1 MNTLQEF
8 KQENLKK
15 YQAMNLEK
23 LDESYPL
30 NKIATL
36 LTAAEDPNKAT
47 NKINWNY
54 TPSSEFHDLF
64 LNGSE
69 FISST
74 ISGVQIKSLENA
86 WEEIK
91 SDDSE
96 DALSYLHHSLVKSG
110 VVIEIEKNTK
120 LNKPLRI
127 IYGPKT
133 TELTTF
139 TVVVKTGHH
148 SEVVLL
154 EETIDQNHGLSLL
167 METHI
172 FAGAESKVEHIKLSQ
187 GSRNSFLHQSTKA
200 QLKKN
205 AQYHNFIFNLPG
217 SYSRQ
222 NLTVDLIETGSHAE
236 SFNLYLTGDKEFSDI
251 STVINHQVHDTT
263 SNQLTKGILE
273 GDSKGIFTGKI
284 HISPKAQKVQSGQL
298 TKNLILSKK
307 AQAFSRPQLEIFADD
322 VKCSHGSTTGQMSAE
337 ELFYFEAR
345 GIPERKARN
354 MLAFGFGH
362 EIVFKISNILV
373 KNKIQS
379 IIQDELKSKINLG
392 ELK

>member
-1 MNTLQEF
+1 MNTLQELR
-8 KQENLKK
+8 QENLKK
-15 YQAMNLEK
+15 YQAVNQEK
-23 LDESYPL
+23 LDENYPL
-30 NKIATL
+30 NKISNL
-36 LTAAEDPNKAT
+36 LLAAKDPNKAT
-47 NKINWNY
+47 NKINWSY

-64 LNGSE
+64 LNGNE
-69 FISST
+69 VIYST
-74 ISGVQIKSLENA
+74 IHGVQIKSLESA
-86 WEEIK
+86 WEELK
-91 SDDSE
+91 SDDSA
-96 DALSYLHHSLVKSG
+96 DALSYLHHSLVKFG

-127 IYGPKT
+127 IFGPET
-133 TELTTF
+133 SALTTF
-139 TVVVKTGHH
+139 TVIIKAGQH
-148 SEVVLL
+148 SELVLL
-154 EETIDQNHGLSLL
+154 EEAIDKNHGMSLL
-167 METHI
+167 TETHI
-172 FAGAESKVEHIKLSQ
+172 FAAAESRVEHVKLGQ
-187 GSRNSFLHQSTKA
+187 GSMGSFLHQSTKV
-200 QLKKN
+200 QLKKS

-217 SYSRQ
+217 CYSRQ
-222 NLTVDLIETGSHAE
+222 NLTVNLTETGSHAE

-251 STVINHQVHDTT
+251 STVINHQIHDTT
-263 SNQLTKGILE
+263 SQQLTKGILG

-284 HISPKAQKVQSGQL
+284 HILPKAQKVQSGQL

-345 GIPERKARN
+345 GIPESKAKN

-362 EIVFKISNILV
+362 EIVFKISNSLV

-379 IIQDELKSKINLG
+379 IIQNALTSTIHLG

>member
-15 YQAMNLEK
+15 YQAMNLEN

-30 NKIATL
+30 NKISALISGT
-36 LTAAEDPNKAT
+36 EDPNKKIST
-47 NKINWNY
+47 INWDY
-54 TPSSEFHDLF
+54 TPSIEFHDLF
-64 LNGSE
+64 LNGNEVICSPL
-69 FISST
+69 
-74 ISGVQIKSLENA
+74 SGVQIKSLENA

-91 SDDSE
+91 SDYSD
-96 DALSYLHHSLVKSG
+96 DALSFLHHSLMKSG
-110 VVIEIEKNTK
+110 VVIDIEKNTK
-120 LNKPLRI
+120 LSKPLRI

-133 TELTTF
+133 SELTTF
-139 TVVVKTGHH
+139 TVVVKTGQH
-148 SEVVLL
+148 SEVVII
-154 EETIDQNHGLSLL
+154 EEALDQNHGLSLL

-187 GSRNSFLHQSTKA
+187 GSRNSFIHQSTKA

-217 SYSRQ
+217 SYSRHNLNV
-222 NLTVDLIETGSHAE
+222 NLTETGSHAE

-263 SNQLTKGILE
+263 SHQLTKGILE

-322 VKCSHGSTTGQMSAE
+322 VKCSHGSTTGQMSDE

-345 GIPERKARN
+345 GIPESKARN

-362 EIVFKISNILV
+362 EIVFKISNTLV

-379 IIQDELKSKINLG
+379 IIQDALKSKIHLG